1 MSTILIVDDEKDIT
15 RQLSISLK
23 MAGYNALTAQS
34 GEEALDIVAKYEV
47 DLVLLDIIMPG
58 LDGNQTLIKLKELK
72 PDLTVIMLSAQ
83 KDTETAARS
92 IKLGAKD
99 YIAKDTELERILST
113 IADHLDFSRMQREN
127 AELRKRVLEKYE
139 MIGESRAMQEI
150 YAQIRLAAPRGRVL
164 ITGENGTGKEL
175 VAHAIHENS
184 ARKEK
189 PFIKMN
195 CAAIPED
202 LIESELFGH
211 EKGAFTGASV
221 QRRGRFELADGGTLF
236 LDEVGD
242 MSLKTQAKVLRVLE
256 VGEFERVG
264 SNRTIKVD
272 VRVIAASNKHLRQEI
287 EAGRFREDL
296 FYRLN
301 VIPIHVPPLRER
313 KEDIP
318 LLVNHFVRQ
327 FQQDSVI
334 KPKMFSVG
342 AIEALRN
349 YDWPGNVRELRNII
363 ERLLIMV
370 DRETIMVEDVVPIL
384 GLTLQTSPVDIS
396 EEQSLREMVDK
407 AEERLILE
415 ALEANDWNVSQTARQ
430 LKIERSNFYK
440 KLRKYKISLPER
452 SDEKKAEGP
461 HK

>member
-1 MSTILIVDDEKDIT
+1 MSTILVVDDEKDVT
-15 RQLSISLK
+15 RQLSIGLK
-23 MAGYNALTAQS
+23 MEGYNALTAQS
-34 GEEALDIVAKYEV
+34 GEEALDIIAKHEV
-47 DLVLLDIIMPG
+47 DLVLLDIIMPAG
-58 LDGNQTLIKLKELK
+58 MDGHQTLIKLKELK

-83 KDTETAARS
+83 VDTETAAKS
-92 IKLGAKD
+92 ITLGAKG
-99 YIAKDTELERILST
+99 YIAKPIELKKILST
-113 IADHLDFSRMQREN
+113 LKNHLDFSRMQKEN
-127 AELRKRVLEKYE
+127 AELRKQVWEKYE

-150 YAQIRLAAPRGRVL
+150 YAQIRLAAPSEGRVL

-175 VAHAIHENS
+175 VAHAIHQNS
-184 ARKEK
+184 ARRDK
-189 PFIKMN
+189 PFIRMN

-211 EKGAFTGASV
+211 EKGAFTGASS

-256 VGEFERVG
+256 VGEFESVG
-264 SNRTIKVD
+264 GIRTIKVN
-272 VRVIAASNKHLRQEI
+272 VRVIAASNKDLQKEI
-287 EAGRFREDL
+287 EEGRFREDL

-318 LLVNHFVRQ
+318 LLVEHFVRW
-327 FQQDSVI
+327 FQKDSVI
-334 KPKMFSVG
+334 KPKMFN
-342 AIEALRN
+342 AEAMETLQN
-349 YDWPGNVRELRNII
+349 YDWRGNVRELKNIV

-370 DRETIMVEDVVPIL
+370 DRETITVEDVAPIL
-384 GLTLQTSPVDIS
+384 GVTEKESSIEIS
-396 EEQSLREMVDK
+396 EDQSLKEMVGK
-407 AEERLILE
+407 AEEQIILE

-440 KLRKYKISLPER
+440 KLKKYNILPER
-452 SDEKKAEGP
+452 SGSEQ
-461 HK
+461 

>member
-1 MSTILIVDDEKDIT
+1 MSTILIVDDEKDVT

-23 MAGYNALTAQS
+23 MEGYNALTAQS
-34 GEEALDIVAKYEV
+34 GEEALGKVAEYEV

-58 LDGNQTLIKLKELK
+58 MDGNQTLIKLKELK

-83 KDTETAARS
+83 KDTEIAARS
-92 IKLGAKD
+92 IILGAKS
-99 YIAKDTELERILST
+99 YIAKETKLEKILEA
-113 IADHLDFSRMQREN
+113 IENHLDFSRIQREN
-127 AELRKRVLEKYE
+127 AELRKQVLEKYE
-139 MIGESRAMQEI
+139 MIGESRAMREV
-150 YAQIRLAAPRGRVL
+150 YEQIRRAAPRGRVL

-175 VAHAIHENS
+175 VAHAIHEHS
-184 ARKEK
+184 ARKDK

-211 EKGAFTGASV
+211 EKGSFTGATS

-242 MSLKTQAKVLRVLE
+242 MSLNTQAKVLRVLE

-264 SNRTIKVD
+264 GARTIKVD
-272 VRVIAASNKHLRQEI
+272 VRVIAASNKELKREI
-287 EAGRFREDL
+287 EENRFREDL

-318 LLVNHFVRQ
+318 LLVKHFVLQ
-327 FQQDSVI
+327 FQKDSVI
-334 KPKMFSVG
+334 KPKMFSMQ
-342 AIEALRN
+342 AIEAFRN
-349 YDWPGNVRELRNII
+349 YDWPGNVRELRNIV

-370 DRETIMVEDVVPIL
+370 DRETITAEDVTPIL
-384 GLTLQTSPVDIS
+384 GLPLQASPVEIS
-396 EEQSLREMVDK
+396 EEQSLKEMVDK
-407 AEERLILE
+407 AEERIILE
-415 ALEANDWNVSQTARQ
+415 SLEANDWNVSQTARQ

-452 SDEKKAEGP
+452 SS
-461 HK
+461 